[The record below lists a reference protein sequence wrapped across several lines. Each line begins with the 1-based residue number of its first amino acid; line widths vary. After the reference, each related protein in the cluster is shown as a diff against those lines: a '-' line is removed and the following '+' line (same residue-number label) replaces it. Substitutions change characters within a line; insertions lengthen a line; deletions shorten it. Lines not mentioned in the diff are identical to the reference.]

1 MVRTE
6 TVIESWK
13 TIREDT
19 ALAVE
24 DFPPAE
30 FDFKATPEL
39 MTFGELGRHILDAG
53 HALTGLL
60 LAGVD
65 NLATPEFR
73 EMAAKFRPPLPEK
86 LDSAALASELRKS
99 VETRAA
105 ELAAKGDDFYSG
117 IITRFDGQKV
127 TRLEMLQFIK
137 EHELTHRSQMF
148 RYLRLKGVVPAT
160 TRRRLAKQK
169 SA

>member
-1 MVRTE
+1 M
-6 TVIESWK
+6 
-13 TIREDT
+13 REDT

-24 DFPPAE
+24 EFPPTE
-30 FDFKATPEL
+30 FDFKATPDL

-53 HALTGLL
+53 HALTGILL
-60 LAGVD
+60 SGDDDLS
-65 NLATPEFR
+65 TPDFR
-73 EMAAKFRPPLPEK
+73 EKIGKYRPQLPEK
-86 LDSAALASELRKS
+86 LEAAELASELRKS
-99 VETRAA
+99 VETRAS
-105 ELAAKGDDFYSG
+105 ELAAKSDVFYSG

-148 RYLRLKGVVPAT
+148 VYLRLKGIVPAT

>member
-1 MVRTE
+1 MVRTQ
-6 TVIESWK
+6 TVIDSWK
-13 TIREDT
+13 TVREDT

-24 DFPPAE
+24 DFPANE
-30 FDFKATPEL
+30 LDFRATPDM
-39 MTFGELGRHILDAG
+39 MTFGELARHILDAG

-60 LAGVD
+60 LDGVD
-65 NLATPEFR
+65 NFATPQFR
-73 EMAAKFRPPLPEK
+73 EMLGKYKPALPEH
-86 LDSAALASELRKS
+86 LDSATLSAELRKS
-99 VETRAA
+99 LDTRAA
-105 ELAAKGDDFYSG
+105 ELSVKGDDFYSG

-127 TRLEMLQFIK
+127 TRLEMLQFVK

-148 RYLRLKGVVPAT
+148 TYLRLKGVTPAT

>member
-1 MVRTE
+1 MVRTQ
-6 TVIESWK
+6 TVIDSWK
-13 TIREDT
+13 TVREDT

-24 DFPPAE
+24 DFPPTE
-30 FDFKATPEL
+30 LDFKATADL
-39 MTFGELGRHILDAG
+39 MTFGELARHILDAG
-53 HALTGLL
+53 HALTGILL
-60 LAGVD
+60 DGVD

-73 EMAAKFRPPLPEK
+73 EMVGKYRPQLPEK
-86 LDSAALASELRKS
+86 LESAALAAELRKS
-99 VETRAA
+99 IERRAA

-148 RYLRLKGVVPAT
+148 VYLRLKGVVPGT
-160 TRRRLAKQK
+160 TRRRQAKQK

>member
-1 MVRTE
+1 MVRTQ
-6 TVIESWK
+6 TVIDSWK
-13 TIREDT
+13 TVREDT
-19 ALAVE
+19 AQAVE

-30 FDFKATPEL
+30 LDFKATPDM

-53 HALTGLL
+53 HALTGIL

-73 EMAAKFRPPLPEK
+73 EMIGKYRPQLPEK
-86 LDSAALASELRKS
+86 LEPAALASELRKS
-99 VETRAA
+99 IETRAS

-148 RYLRLKGVVPAT
+148 VYMRLKGIVPAT
-160 TRRRLAKQK
+160 TRRRQAKQK

>member
-1 MVRTE
+1 MVRTQ
-6 TVIESWK
+6 TVIDSWK
-13 TIREDT
+13 TVREDT

-30 FDFKATPEL
+30 LDFKATPDL
-39 MTFGELGRHILDAG
+39 MTFGELARHILDAG
-53 HALTGLL
+53 HALTGILL
-60 LAGVD
+60 DGVD

-73 EMAAKFRPPLPEK
+73 EMIGKYRPQLPEK
-86 LDSAALASELRKS
+86 LESAALAAELRKS
-99 VETRAA
+99 IETRAS

-127 TRLEMLQFIK
+127 TRLEMLQSIK

-148 RYLRLKGVVPAT
+148 VYLRLRGVVPAT
-160 TRRRLAKQK
+160 TRRRQAKQK